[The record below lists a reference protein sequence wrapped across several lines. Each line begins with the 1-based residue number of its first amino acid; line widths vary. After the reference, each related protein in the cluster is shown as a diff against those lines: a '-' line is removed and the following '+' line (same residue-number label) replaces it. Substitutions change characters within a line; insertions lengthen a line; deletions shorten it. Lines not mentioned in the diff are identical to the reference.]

1 MDENPY
7 QPSLTYHPRKS
18 HWHRFV
24 LIPVFGVLGAIPG
37 CVWVFWTLWN
47 VDTASVV
54 EDLFGGCAMIGVG
67 GALGGI
73 APGTLR
79 PSAFQP

>member
-7 QPSLTYHPRKS
+7 QPSLVYHPRKS
-18 HWHRFV
+18 HWHRFL
-24 LIPVFGVLGAIPG
+24 LIPFFGALGAIPG
-37 CVWVFWTLWN
+37 CVWVFWTLGN

-54 EDLFGGCAMIGVG
+54 EDLFNGCAMIGVG